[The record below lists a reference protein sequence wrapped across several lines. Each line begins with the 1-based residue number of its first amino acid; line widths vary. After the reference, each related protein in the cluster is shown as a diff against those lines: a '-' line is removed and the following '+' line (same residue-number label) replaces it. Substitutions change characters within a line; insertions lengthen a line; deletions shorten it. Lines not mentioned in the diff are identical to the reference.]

1 MTAAA
6 SRRPPLTP
14 KEGWLIQGGQ
24 VLYFRPT
31 RWERTY
37 QRLELISP
45 DLAIDLDLWRTQSGQ
60 VSADG
65 GGARR

>member
-1 MTAAA
+1 
-6 SRRPPLTP
+6 
-14 KEGWLIQGGQ
+14 
-24 VLYFRPT
+24 VLRFRPT
-31 RWERTY
+31 GWDRTG

>member
-1 MTAAA
+1 ML
-6 SRRPPLTP
+6 R
-14 KEGWLIQGGQ
+14 
-24 VLYFRPT
+24 FRPT
-31 RWERTY
+31 GWDRTG

-65 GGARR
+65 GGERR